1 MRPVSGGLEGKERER
16 FMSDEQNKISAELD
30 CQGMACPMPVIMT
43 KKALEKR
50 PEVLTVLVDNT
61 AAKENVTKF
70 ATANCYGVSIEP
82 EGDLFRLR
90 LTAAAGSRENS
101 VRGASQIVPAQ
112 EDGPVFLISSNTL
125 GTGDDQLGAI
135 LMKSFFVSLQ
145 EQEPL
150 PQTLLLLNGGVH
162 LAAEG
167 SPVLPGLQ
175 ELSRRGVKILVC
187 GTCLD
192 FFHLKDKLAVGSVT
206 NMYSILQELAGAG
219 RAITL

>member
-1 MRPVSGGLEGKERER
+1 
-16 FMSDEQNKISAELD
+16 MSDEQNTISAELD

-43 KKALEKR
+43 KKALEQR

-70 ATANCYGVSIEP
+70 ATANGYGVSIEQ

-90 LTAAAGSRENS
+90 LTAIAGAGSLQAR
-101 VRGASQIVPAQ
+101 AQ

>member
-1 MRPVSGGLEGKERER
+1 
-16 FMSDEQNKISAELD
+16 MSDEQNKINAELD

-43 KKALEKR
+43 KKALEQR

-70 ATANCYGVSIEP
+70 AIANGYGVSIEQ

-90 LTAAAGSRENS
+90 LTAAS
-101 VRGASQIVPAQ
+101 GAASPQTRAQ

-125 GTGDDQLGAI
+125 GAGDDPLGEI

-145 EQEPL
+145 EQKPL

-167 SPVLPGLQ
+167 SPVLTGLQ

-206 NMYSILQELAGAG
+206 NMYSILQELAGAS

>member
-1 MRPVSGGLEGKERER
+1 
-16 FMSDEQNKISAELD
+16 MSDELNKIAAELD

-43 KKALEKR
+43 KKALEQR
-50 PEVLTVLVDNT
+50 PEILTVLVDNT

-70 ATANCYGVSIEP
+70 ATANGYGVSIEQ

-90 LTAAAGSRENS
+90 LTAVAGAASPQAR
-101 VRGASQIVPAQ
+101 AQ
-112 EDGPVFLISSNTL
+112 ENGPVFLISRNTL
-125 GTGDDQLGAI
+125 GAGDDQLGAI

-145 EQEPL
+145 EQAPL

-167 SPVLPGLQ
+167 SPVLTGLQ

-206 NMYSILQELAGAG
+206 NMYSILQELAGAS

>member
-1 MRPVSGGLEGKERER
+1 
-16 FMSDEQNKISAELD
+16 MSDEQNQITAKLD

-43 KKALEKR
+43 KKALEQR
-50 PEVLTVLVDNT
+50 PEVLAVLVDNT

-70 ATANCYGVSIEP
+70 AIANGYGVSIEQ

-90 LTAAAGSRENS
+90 LTAASGAASPQ
-101 VRGASQIVPAQ
+101 VRAQ
-112 EDGPVFLISSNTL
+112 EDGPVFLISRNTL
-125 GTGDDQLGAI
+125 GAGDDQLGEI

-150 PQTLLLLNGGVH
+150 PQTLMLLNGGVH

-167 SPVLPGLQ
+167 SPVLTGLQ

-206 NMYSILQELAGAG
+206 NMYSILQELTGAS

>member
-1 MRPVSGGLEGKERER
+1 
-16 FMSDEQNKISAELD
+16 MSDEQNKISAELD

-70 ATANCYGVSIEP
+70 ATANGYGVSIEQ
-82 EGDLFRLR
+82 EGELFRLR
-90 LTAAAGSRENS
+90 LTAIAGAASPQAR
-101 VRGASQIVPAQ
+101 AQ